1 MNEDGALL
9 VKVFFKPSYFKPSLP
24 SSEGS
29 LSEYEEILAAVRDRL
44 TVHGAPNVM
53 PFRWFKET
61 AHAAYLVSGCLLPT
75 LCWLNSL
82 PPYPHSLSP
91 STSSLPPSHPPSYP
105 PSLQSNCHLTNR
117 CGNISTRMCWK
128 G

>member
-61 AHAAYLVSGCLLPT
+61 AHAAYLVSGCLSRTYAGSTPFLPPP
-75 LCWLNSL
+75 LLLSLHFLPPSL
-82 PPYPHSLSP
+82 PSALL
-91 STSSLPPSHPPSYP
+91 SSLPPV
-105 PSLQSNCHLTNR
+105 
-117 CGNISTRMCWK
+117 
-128 G
+128 